1 MTEAKRWA
9 YSRQHGQ
16 MCRIVETESI
26 WGETTHRVWLPNVD
40 AVVRVSDGDLLPCDK
55 QEPISPDAIVYAAT
69 AARIADAISQDVL
82 LAPLES
88 AVIPLPHQIRALSR
102 AVSGDRVRYLLAD
115 EVGLGKTIEAGLI
128 LRELKLRGLVK
139 RVLVVAPKGLVSQWV
154 SEMRTHFEERFHLV
168 LSEDLASLGRLLD
181 CESGGDDD
189 VPWSLVRQGLS
200 NDDEGISNP
209 WKLFSQVI
217 VSMDSIKPLE
227 RRRGWSQEQ
236 LIAYNRLRF
245 EGIISADWDLI
256 IVDEA
261 HRLGGST
268 PQVARHKLGRGLAEA
283 APYLLMLSATP
294 HQGKSDAFHRLMALL
309 DEGAFPDVESITK
322 ERIQPYVLR
331 TEKRRAI
338 DAQGNALFTPRRTES
353 VSVAWES
360 RHQKQE
366 LLYEAVTEYVR
377 EGYNRAIR
385 EKKTHLGFLMI
396 LMQRLV
402 VSSTSAIRQTL
413 RRRLEILQD
422 PEESLPLIL
431 PLSATEEW
439 ADMYAEEQ
447 LSLLLRVRIPANDR
461 ERAEVESLLKL
472 TDECA
477 QEGSDAKADVL
488 LKQIYALQAEEK
500 DPNLKVLVFTEFVS
514 TQQMLVEF
522 LASRGF
528 EIAFL
533 NGSMDLADR
542 RRAQRIFAENADVL
556 ISTEAGGEGL
566 NLQFCHIV
574 VNYDLPWNPMRIEQ
588 RIGRVDRI
596 GQTKPVRAIN
606 LALEGSVENR
616 VREILEHK
624 LAVILEEFGVD
635 KTGDVLDSAESAGIF
650 EEAYVEA
657 ILDPEHLEEC
667 TTGMLDQFQSKVS
680 QASTARSL
688 LGESDEL
695 DREEAQQLIEHPLPH
710 WVERMT
716 TARVRGFGGSAR
728 RLEHGWELT
737 WPSGETST
745 EVVFTS
751 MEAEES
757 PTASHLTLQ
766 DPRVRKLI
774 ERLPRHTAAQAI
786 SRIHLCDLP
795 AGISGI
801 WSIWQIR
808 LVGPS
813 KTQKRLLPLFVSDTG
828 DVFPVTARA
837 IWDQLLVAQPVS
849 CGALLSDDANS
860 SFEACRAAAEDS
872 GRAVFRKML
881 SEHNAALHKQREKLE
896 YRLATRRGAIDRV
909 GLPQVRAHRL
919 KALELEV
926 QSARH
931 ELDDQTAPL
940 PEMIPI
946 VVVHV
951 EGDGHE

>member
-1 MTEAKRWA
+1 
-9 YSRQHGQ
+9 
-16 MCRIVETESI
+16 MCRIVETEMI

-40 AVVRVSDGDLLPCDK
+40 AVVRVSDNDLLPRDK
-55 QEPISPDAIVYAAT
+55 QEPISLDAIVYAAT

-88 AVIPLPHQIRALSR
+88 AVIPLPHQISTLSR
-102 AVSGDRVRYLLAD
+102 AISGDRIRYLLAD

-128 LRELKLRGLVK
+128 LRELKLRGLAK
-139 RVLVVAPKGLVSQWV
+139 RVLIVAPKGLVSQWV
-154 SEMRTHFEERFHLV
+154 SEMRTHFEERFHLI
-168 LSEDLASLGRLLD
+168 LSEDLASLGRLLACD
-181 CESGGDDD
+181 ADGNS
-189 VPWSLVRQGLS
+189 VPWSLLRQGVGTE
-200 NDDEGISNP
+200 DEGVSNP
-209 WKLFSQVI
+209 WKLFSQVV
-217 VSMDSIKPLE
+217 VSMDSVKPLE
-227 RRRGWSQEQ
+227 RRKGWSQEQ
-236 LIAYNRLRF
+236 LIAFNRLRF
-245 EGIISADWDLI
+245 EGLISADWDLI

-294 HQGKSDAFHRLMALL
+294 HQGKSDAFHRLMTLL
-309 DEGAFPDVESITK
+309 DEDAFPDVESITK
-322 ERIQPYVLR
+322 ERIKPYVLR
-331 TEKRRAI
+331 TEKRNAI

-353 VSVAWES
+353 VAVAWDL
-360 RHQKQE
+360 RHRKQE

-402 VSSTSAIRQTL
+402 VSSTAAIRQTL
-413 RRRLEILQD
+413 QRRLEILEA

-431 PLSATEEW
+431 PSSATDEW
-439 ADMYAEEQ
+439 ADLDAEEQ

-472 TDECA
+472 TDECE
-477 QEGSDAKADVL
+477 QEGSDAKAEAL
-488 LKQIYALQAEEK
+488 LKRIYALQAEET

-514 TQQMLVEF
+514 TQQMLVRF
-522 LASRGF
+522 LESRGF
-528 EIAFL
+528 EVAFL

-542 RRAQRIFAENADVL
+542 RRSQRVFAESVDVL
-556 ISTEAGGEGL
+556 VSTEAGGEGL

-596 GQTKPVRAIN
+596 GQTRPVRAVN

-624 LAVILEEFGVD
+624 LAIILEEFGVD

-667 TTGMLDQFQSKVS
+667 ATGMLDQLQSKVS
-680 QASTARSL
+680 QASTARTL
-688 LGESDEL
+688 LGKSDEPN
-695 DREEAQQLIEHPLPH
+695 REEAKQLIEHPLPH

-716 TARVRGFGGSAR
+716 IAHVRGSGGTAHKSSQ
-728 RLEHGWELT
+728 GWEIA
-737 WPSGETST
+737 WPSGETSS

-751 MEAEES
+751 IEAQSS
-757 PTASHLTLQ
+757 PTALHLTLQ
-766 DPRVRKLI
+766 DPRVRGLI
-774 ERLPRHTAAQAI
+774 ERLPRYTEDQTIPHI
-786 SRIHLCDLP
+786 RLSDLP

-808 LVGPS
+808 LVAL
-813 KTQKRLLPLFVSDTG
+813 TRTHKRLLPLFVSDAG

-837 IWDQLLVAQPVS
+837 IWDQLLVAEPAS
-849 CGALLSDDANS
+849 CGVPPSDTVSA
-860 SFEACRAAAEDS
+860 SFDACRAAAEES
-872 GRAVFRKML
+872 GKMIFQEML
-881 SEHNAALHKQREKLE
+881 RQHNTALDKEREKLE
-896 YRLATRRGAIDRV
+896 YRLATRRRTIERV
-909 GLPQVRAHRL
+909 GLHQVRTHRL
-919 KALELEV
+919 KLLEREA
-926 QSARH
+926 QSARSD
-931 ELDDQTAPL
+931 LDGQGSPV
-940 PEMIPI
+940 PEMVPI
-946 VVVHV
+946 LLLHV
-951 EGDGHE
+951 EGEARG

>member
-1 MTEAKRWA
+1 MSETKRWV

-16 MCRIVETESI
+16 ICRIVETELI

-40 AVVRVSDGDLLPCDK
+40 AVVRVSDDDLMPCEH
-55 QEPISPDAIVYAAT
+55 QEPMSPDAIVYAAT

-88 AVIPLPHQIRALSR
+88 AVIPLPHQIRTLSR
-102 AVSGDRVRYLLAD
+102 AISGDRVRYLLAD

-128 LRELKLRGLVK
+128 LREMKLRGLVK

-168 LSEDLASLGRLLD
+168 LSEDLSSLGRLLACD
-181 CESGGDDD
+181 ADGES
-189 VPWSLVRQGLS
+189 VPWSLMQHGAGTE
-200 NDDEGISNP
+200 DEGTSNP
-209 WKLFSQVI
+209 WKLFSQVV
-217 VSMDSIKPLE
+217 VSMDSVKPLE

-236 LIAYNRLRF
+236 LMAYNRLRF
-245 EGIISADWDLI
+245 EGLISADWDLI

-294 HQGKSDAFHRLMALL
+294 HQGKSDAFHRLMTLL
-309 DEGAFPDVESITK
+309 DEDAFPDMESITR

-338 DAQGNALFTPRRTES
+338 DAQGKALFTPRRTES
-353 VSVAWES
+353 VAVAWEPQH
-360 RHQKQE
+360 RKQE

-402 VSSTSAIRQTL
+402 VSSTAAIRQTL
-413 RRRLEILQD
+413 QRRLEILQN
-422 PEESLPLIL
+422 PEEELPLIL
-431 PLSATEEW
+431 PASATDEW
-439 ADMYAEEQ
+439 ADLEAEEQ
-447 LSLLLRVRIPANDR
+447 LSLLLRVRIPDNDR

-472 TDECA
+472 ADECG
-477 QEGSDAKADVL
+477 QEGSDAKADAL
-488 LKQIYALQAEEK
+488 LKQIYALQAEER
-500 DPNLKVLVFTEFVS
+500 DPNLKVLIFTEFVS

-522 LASRGF
+522 LKSRGF
-528 EIAFL
+528 EVAFL

-542 RRAQRIFAENADVL
+542 RRAQRVFAENSDVL
-556 ISTEAGGEGL
+556 VSTEAGGEGL

-616 VREILEHK
+616 VRKILEHK

-635 KTGDVLDSAESAGIF
+635 KTGDVLDSAESAEIF
-650 EEAYVEA
+650 EDAYVEA
-657 ILDPEHLEEC
+657 ILDPEHLEKRAS
-667 TTGMLDQFQSKVS
+667 GMLDQLRSKVS
-680 QASTARSL
+680 QASAARSL
-688 LGESDEL
+688 LGESGEPN
-695 DREEAQQLIEHPLPH
+695 REEAKQLLEHPLLH

-716 TARVRGFGGSAR
+716 VAHMRGFGGTARNSAQ
-728 RLEHGWELT
+728 GWEFT
-737 WPSGETST
+737 WPSGETSS

-751 MEAEES
+751 KEAEDS

-766 DPRVRKLI
+766 DPRVRRLI
-774 ERLPRHTAAQAI
+774 ERLPRHTSAQI
-786 SRIHLCDLP
+786 IPRIRLGALP
-795 AGISGI
+795 AGISGV

-808 LVGPS
+808 LVAPEQ
-813 KTQKRLLPLFVSDTG
+813 TRKRLLPLFVSDTG

-837 IWDQLLVAQPVS
+837 IWDQLLVDQPAS
-849 CGALLSDDANS
+849 CGTLSPDDAD
-860 SFEACRAAAEDS
+860 SFLDACRNAAEDS
-872 GRAVFRKML
+872 GRLLFQEML
-881 SEHNAALHKQREKLE
+881 RQNKAALDNEREKLE
-896 YRLATRRGAIDRV
+896 YRVATQRRAIERV
-909 GLPQVRAHRL
+909 GLSQVRVHRL
-919 KALELEV
+919 KVVEQDA

-931 ELDDQTAPL
+931 AIDNQTAAL
-940 PEMIPI
+940 PELFPV

-951 EGDGHE
+951 EGATHE

>member
-1 MTEAKRWA
+1 M
-9 YSRQHGQ
+9 
-16 MCRIVETESI
+16 
-26 WGETTHRVWLPNVD
+26 
-40 AVVRVSDGDLLPCDK
+40 
-55 QEPISPDAIVYAAT
+55 SPDAIVYAAT

-88 AVIPLPHQIRALSR
+88 AVIPLPHQISTLSR
-102 AVSGDRVRYLLAD
+102 AISGGRVRYLLAD

-168 LSEDLASLGRLLD
+168 LSEDLASLGRLLE
-181 CESGGDDD
+181 CESDDENM
-189 VPWSLVRQGLS
+189 PWSFMRQGV
-200 NDDEGISNP
+200 NTDDEGVSNP
-209 WKLFSQVI
+209 WKLFSQVV
-217 VSMDSIKPLE
+217 VSMDSVKPLE
-227 RRRGWSQEQ
+227 RRRGWSREQ

-245 EGIISADWDLI
+245 EGLISADWDLI

-294 HQGKSDAFHRLMALL
+294 HQGKSDAFHRLMTLL
-309 DEGAFPDVESITK
+309 DEDAFPDVESITK

-331 TEKRRAI
+331 TEKRSAI
-338 DAQGNALFTPRRTES
+338 NAQGRALFTPRKTQS
-353 VSVAWES
+353 VAVAWEA
-360 RHQKQE
+360 RHRRQE

-402 VSSTSAIRQTL
+402 VSSTAAIRQTL
-413 RRRLEILQD
+413 QRRLEILQD

-431 PLSATEEW
+431 PPSASDEW
-439 ADMYAEEQ
+439 ADLDAEEQ
-447 LSLLLRVRIPANDR
+447 LSLLLHVRIPANDR
-461 ERAEVESLLKL
+461 EQAEVESLLKL
-472 TDECA
+472 SDECEQA
-477 QEGSDAKADVL
+477 GSDAKAEAL
-488 LKQIYALQAEEK
+488 LKRIYAMQAEESN
-500 DPNLKVLVFTEFVS
+500 PNLKVLVFTEFVS

-522 LASRGF
+522 LESRGF
-528 EIAFL
+528 EVAFL

-542 RRAQRIFAENADVL
+542 RRAQRVFAERADVL
-556 ISTEAGGEGL
+556 VSTEAGGEGL

-616 VREILEHK
+616 VREILERK

-650 EEAYVEA
+650 EGAYVEA

-667 TTGMLDQFQSKVS
+667 TTSMLSELESKVL
-680 QASTARSL
+680 QASTARSF
-688 LGESDEL
+688 LGKSDVPN
-695 DREEAQQLIEHPLPH
+695 REEARELIEHPLPH

-716 TARVRGFGGSAR
+716 VAHVRGFGGTANKSG
-728 RLEHGWELT
+728 HGWEIT
-737 WPSGETST
+737 WPSGEMSS

-751 MEAEES
+751 AEAEDS
-757 PTASHLTLQ
+757 PTSSHLTLQ
-766 DPRVRKLI
+766 DPRVRRLI
-774 ERLPRHTAAQAI
+774 ERLPRHIATQTI
-786 SRIHLCDLP
+786 PRIRLSELA
-795 AGISGI
+795 AGITGI

-808 LVGPS
+808 LAALTR
-813 KTQKRLLPLFVSDTG
+813 TQTRLLPLFVSDAG

-837 IWDQLLVAQPVS
+837 IWDQLLVAQPISHGTHSSV
-849 CGALLSDDANS
+849 DAQA
-860 SFEACRAAAEDS
+860 SFEACRVVAEDS
-872 GRAVFRKML
+872 CRAVFQKMIRQ
-881 SEHNAALHKQREKLE
+881 HKAALDKEREKRE
-896 YRLATRRGAIDRV
+896 HRLATQRRAIERV

-919 KALELEV
+919 KALELEA
-926 QSARH
+926 QSAQRDVD
-931 ELDDQTAPL
+931 LQRAPL

-946 VVVHV
+946 MLVHV
-951 EGDGHE
+951 EGECRE